1 EPGEVTADGS
11 GTKTPAEEAPTDK
24 APAAKKSGGLTLG
37 GGSTAKTPGGG
48 KPGGLTLG
56 GGSKAKAPGGGSA
69 GLSLGGGAAGGDAP
83 AADSAEKPSATEAP
97 TEAEAVPSA
106 ASRPADAPAASQ
118 PAATPPADEPAAEE
132 KSPET
137 QAAEKAPS
145 EKIDPIKVE
154 SVPAGPTPPPAAVKF
169 VKRFLARHGG
179 EANLV
184 LQPTGRTGVRLTF
197 VGADGVMDDY
207 MVDTLAEAEAVR
219 DSVPGLT
226 GSDWTRELV
235 SNTDVPAGHWKRM
248 AGSGS
253 LL

>member
-1 EPGEVTADGS
+1 A
-11 GTKTPAEEAPTDK
+11 
-24 APAAKKSGGLTLG
+24 
-37 GGSTAKTPGGG
+37 
-48 KPGGLTLG
+48 
-56 GGSKAKAPGGGSA
+56 
-69 GLSLGGGAAGGDAP
+69 
-83 AADSAEKPSATEAP
+83 
-97 TEAEAVPSA
+97 PSA

-118 PAATPPADEPAAEE
+118 PAATPPADEPAAEDKSVE
-132 KSPET
+132 K

-154 SVPAGPTPPPAAVKF
+154 RVPAGPTPPPGAVKF
-169 VKRFLARHGG
+169 VKKFLARHGG
-179 EANLV
+179 AADLV
-184 LQPTGRTGVRLTF
+184 LQPTGRTGIRLTF

-235 SNTDVPAGHWKRM
+235 SHTDVPAGHWKRM